1 LARQSKAERQDQE
14 ASVTTS
20 GGRKLAHGALVT
32 GSNAPRHKPR
42 TLEQSI
48 GRRIRQYRR
57 RMALT
62 GAELAEAARI
72 SRSMLSKLE
81 TGQISPSLAT
91 LQAISDALK
100 VPLATL
106 FASHEEQQDC
116 SFVKAGQG
124 VTIERRGTKAG
135 HQYQLI
141 GHSLSGEVMVE
152 PYLITLTQDAVP
164 YTAFQHE
171 GVEIIHMLTGKV
183 AYRHAD
189 SVYVMEPGDTL
200 FFDATAPHGPEDLIS
215 LPMTYLSIIIYPKQ
229 KVS

>member
-1 LARQSKAERQDQE
+1 MARRPKAERYGPAKSARAD
-14 ASVTTS
+14 AGTS
-20 GGRKLAHGALVT
+20 PAHGALVT

-57 RMALT
+57 RIDLT
-62 GAELAEAARI
+62 GVELAEAANI

-91 LQAISDALK
+91 LQAISKALK

-106 FASHEEQQDC
+106 LASHEEQRDC

-141 GHSLSGEVMVE
+141 GHSLSGDVTVE
-152 PYLITLTQDAVP
+152 PYLITLTRDAVP

-183 AYRHAD
+183 AYRHGE

-215 LPMTYLSIIIYPKQ
+215 LPMTYLSIIIYPQQ